1 MAQARPLR
9 DVFADLI
16 GDPSA
21 ADDPAA
27 LLRDQG
33 HPGLPDHLVAEA
45 VVSYADTAPV
55 EVAEHL
61 APYVTTH
68 SAVGADP
75 VPGDEAPAGWLDL
88 LGTAPDVSGP
98 ADIDDLAP
106 VPGEFDDAAGLHA
119 GPGLDLDFGTGAG
132 PAPAFETDAD
142 PVDAGP
148 EAAGGDVDGFDD
160 QLVEIPAADPADLDD
175 GGDAAGWIAAEQTED
190 PSDSDES
197 EPDDEPLG

>member
-1 MAQARPLR
+1 MAPARPLR

-61 APYVTTH
+61 APYVTAH

-75 VPGDEAPAGWLDL
+75 VPGDEPPAGWLDL
-88 LGTAPDVSGP
+88 LGTAPDVVRRP

-106 VPGEFDDAAGLHA
+106 APDEFDDAAGLTTRISTSTSA
-119 GPGLDLDFGTGAG
+119 
-132 PAPAFETDAD
+132 PAPGRRPSIETEPTGRRRIGGSRTRSTGSWRSWRIPPTWTTAATRRAGRAD
-142 PVDAGP
+142 RASPTTATWP
-148 EAAGGDVDGFDD
+148 
-160 QLVEIPAADPADLDD
+160 
-175 GGDAAGWIAAEQTED
+175 T
-190 PSDSDES
+190 SR
-197 EPDDEPLG
+197 